1 MTMTAAVGFMILNGV
16 VSIAVGMVAHY
27 VGLSLE
33 FEPGYALAVACG
45 SGGAWFAWAQALYLI
60 DARGQ
65 A

>member
-27 VGLSLE
+27 VGLALE

-45 SGGAWFAWAQALYLI
+45 SGGGLFSWLQAT
-60 DARGQ
+60 AS

>member
-1 MTMTAAVGFMILNGV
+1 MTMTAAVGFMILNGA

-27 VGLSLE
+27 VGISLE
-33 FEPGYALAVACG
+33 FDPGYALAVACG
-45 SGGAWFAWAQALYLI
+45 SGGGVFSWMQAIYLI